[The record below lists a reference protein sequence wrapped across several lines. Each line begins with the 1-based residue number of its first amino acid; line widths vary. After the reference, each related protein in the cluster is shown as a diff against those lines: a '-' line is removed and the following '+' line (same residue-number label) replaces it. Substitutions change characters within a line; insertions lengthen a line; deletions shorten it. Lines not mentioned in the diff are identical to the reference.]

1 MAEPYSFRGDLRR
14 HAYIWLVLVAGLLIW
29 GWLDVRWRGVIELDR
44 PDRHRTDL
52 TAYTEA
58 AAAFFDGRDPY
69 QVTNIRGW
77 GYLYPPLFALLLTP
91 LIGFDSQTQVWLFYL
106 ASLVVTLGCY
116 IELRRLASALAGS
129 STISS
134 PAPNTVPQISPA
146 DWLAL
151 GLAVALPALNTL
163 QRGQVGLLKL
173 YPLLL
178 GTRLILFPRKRTD
191 IFWGGVALAFPVALK
206 ITPVLPV
213 ALLLGGLV
221 LRALWKRADAT
232 VRQTAIDS
240 SLGVA
245 LGSLAWWLV
254 IPALVLGW
262 DANVNYL
269 VTWHQKVIAK
279 AETVRA
285 DDLGGDV
292 TSPRNQSLA
301 NAGYRLGNWLAYRFQ
316 WGPDDRLVDT
326 SDAAA
331 GTMPMDAP
339 WAERG
344 LWLARMATLAWLGAA
359 MLLLSRRGQPLDLVL
374 LLSLGCVGT
383 LVVSPIS
390 RGHYFVMLA
399 PALLFIPAWLRGCGL
414 RAAADVTPFLPAT
427 FSLAHYLGLEFTGRI
442 GLLGVTTSLW
452 LWAVLVRVMKQGS
465 TPAVETAN
473 VLTTLQPKI
482 PEQATLRRAA

>member
-1 MAEPYSFRGDLRR
+1 MATPYSLQADLHR
-14 HAYIWLVLVAGLLIW
+14 HARVWLVLVLGLLIW
-29 GWLDVRWRGVIELDR
+29 GWLDVRWRGVIEPDR
-44 PDRHRTDL
+44 PERHRTDL

-69 QVTNIRGW
+69 VVTNIRGW
-77 GYLYPPLFALLLTP
+77 GYFYPPLFALLMTP
-91 LIGFDSQTQVWLFYL
+91 LIGLDSQTQVWLFYL
-106 ASLVVTLGCY
+106 ASLLVTLGCY
-116 IELRRLASALAGS
+116 YELRRLATALADSMSDSGTAPH
-129 STISS
+129 STPLI
-134 PAPNTVPQISPA
+134 TLA

-151 GLAVALPALNTL
+151 GLAVTLPALNTL

-178 GTRLILFPRKRTD
+178 GTRLILFPRKRSD

-206 ITPVLPV
+206 ITPLLPV

-221 LRALWKRADAT
+221 LRAVWKQAD
-232 VRQTAIDS
+232 TAARKTAYAS
-240 SLGVA
+240 SLGIAV
-245 LGSLAWWLV
+245 GSLAWWLV

-262 DANVNYL
+262 ETNLNYL
-269 VTWHQKVIAK
+269 ASWHAKVIAK
-279 AETVRA
+279 AEIVRA
-285 DDLGGDV
+285 EDLGGDV

-301 NAGYRLGNWLAYRFQ
+301 NAGYRLGNWLAYRFR

-326 SDAAA
+326 TDTAA
-331 GTMPMDAP
+331 GNMPMDAA

-344 LWLARMATLAWLGAA
+344 LWLARLATLAWLGAA

-399 PALLFIPAWLRGCGL
+399 PALLFIPAWLRTCGQSQV
-414 RAAADVTPFLPAT
+414 ADLTPFLPAT

-452 LWAVLVRVMKQGS
+452 LWAVLVRVVKEGS
-465 TPAVETAN
+465 TPAAQP
-473 VLTTLQPKI
+473 LTTVPQLKI
-482 PEQATLRRAA
+482 PRQDPLRRAA